1 MAVRIEKTFRVQEPI
16 ERVWNLLSDP
26 RKVAACVPG
35 AQITEAI
42 DDRNFKGS
50 ISVRIGPTV
59 TDYKGEVRIER
70 LDAAA
75 HEIAMVGKGQ
85 DVRGKGSASMK
96 MTGKLNAVSAGETE
110 VVGVSEVNVVGMLA
124 QFGARMINDV
134 SDVIFEEFT
143 KNFQQQLQQEAAPQ
157 ASASAAQPS
166 ATAAAPAP
174 SPPKP
179 VNAIAL
185 LFSALRAT
193 IARIFRR

>member
-16 ERVWNLLSDP
+16 DKVWKFLSDP

-35 AQITEAI
+35 AQITEAV

-75 HEIAMVGKGQ
+75 HEIELFGKGQ

-143 KNFQQQLQQEAAPQ
+143 KNFQQQLQQEAVAQ
-157 ASASAAQPS
+157 ASGSAAPPAASA
-166 ATAAAPAP
+166 
-174 SPPKP
+174 PPKP
-179 VNAIAL
+179 VNAFSL
-185 LFSALRAT
+185 LFSALSRFFR
-193 IARIFRR
+193 RIFGGAEKK